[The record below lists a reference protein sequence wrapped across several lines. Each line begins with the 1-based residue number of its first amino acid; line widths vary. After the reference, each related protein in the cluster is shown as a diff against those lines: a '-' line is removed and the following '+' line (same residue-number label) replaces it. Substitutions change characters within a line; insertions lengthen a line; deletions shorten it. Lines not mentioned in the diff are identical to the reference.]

1 MSRLKRQ
8 ALRNEVTTLLSG
20 LGDSAEDVVAT
31 LAGEGVRGLPRDRN
45 NCAIARY
52 LNAVLGADP
61 HLRGVVVGSSKLW
74 VRRAPWW
81 SAATLVEIPVPVQ
94 QFISLFDSDAYPQ
107 LLAAPVTRNRPAPAN
122 V

>member
-1 MSRLKRQ
+1 MSGLKRQ
-8 ALRNEVTTLLSG
+8 ALRSEVTTLLGG
-20 LGDSAEDVVAT
+20 LGGSAEDVAAT

-45 NCAIARY
+45 NCAVARY

-61 HLRGVVVGSSKLW
+61 QVRGIVVGSSKLW

-94 QFISLFDSDAYPQ
+94 QFISLFDSDTYPH
-107 LLAAPVTRNRPAPAN
+107 LISLPVTREKHAPAH

>member
-8 ALRNEVTTLLSG
+8 VLRNEVTTLLNG
-20 LGDSAEDVVAT
+20 LGGRAEDVAAN
-31 LAGEGVRGLPRDRN
+31 LAAEGVRGLPRDRN

-61 HLRGVVVGSSKLW
+61 QVRAIVVGSSKLW

-94 QFISLFDSDAYPQ
+94 QFISLFDSDTYPD
-107 LLAAPVTRNRPAPAN
+107 LISVPATREKQTPTHA
-122 V
+122 

>member
-1 MSRLKRQ
+1 MSLKRQ
-8 ALRNEVTTLLSG
+8 VLRNEVTTLLSS
-20 LGDSAEDVVAT
+20 LGGSAEDVAAN
-31 LAGEGVRGLPRDRN
+31 LAGEGVSGLPRDRN

-61 HLRGVVVGSSKLW
+61 QVRGIVVGSSKLW

-94 QFISLFDSDAYPQ
+94 QFISLFDSDTYPD
-107 LLAAPVTRNRPAPAN
+107 LISVPAIREKRAAAQA
-122 V
+122 